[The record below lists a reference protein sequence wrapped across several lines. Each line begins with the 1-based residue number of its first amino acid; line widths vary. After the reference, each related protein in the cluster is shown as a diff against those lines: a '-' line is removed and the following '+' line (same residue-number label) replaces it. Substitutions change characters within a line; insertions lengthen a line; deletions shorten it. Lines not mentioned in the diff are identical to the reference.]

1 MANQSTGS
9 NGAADGH
16 QQSIAS
22 NTEAP
27 VDGIA
32 GSHAGTQQP
41 DGAHVNAGN
50 PDPGP
55 AKDPKDAVQPQDQ
68 GVRTTRATPVGGLS
82 GMSGQGVAQ
91 PKGAT
96 GALGSHAQE
105 RTARMCQQ
113 TDPMYA
119 GNWTGS
125 IARGGKAVGVYSSS
139 GSLSRQ
145 HSSGK

>member
-1 MANQSTGS
+1 MANQTTGS

-16 QQSIAS
+16 QQSIGADS
-22 NTEAP
+22 PVP

-32 GSHAGTQQP
+32 GSHAGTQEP
-41 DGAHVNAGN
+41 SGAHVDAGG
-50 PDPGP
+50 PAGGPSPQTEPGP
-55 AKDPKDAVQPQDQ
+55 ESKNRPP
-68 GVRTTRATPVGGLS
+68 RATPVGGLS
-82 GMSGQGVAQ
+82 GMDGQGVAQ

-96 GALGSHAQE
+96 GVLGSHAQQRTRQMLE
-105 RTARMCQQ
+105 R

-125 IARGGKAVGVYSSS
+125 IAQGGKTVGVYSSS

-145 HSSGK
+145 HSSRG